1 MTTPRAAGRPR
12 IVPDGRAY
20 TVRLDELTAGAI
32 RQEGGGSLSLGI
44 ARIFER
50 ANGATGV
57 GMVDGPADAG
67 TPATGGDA

>member
-1 MTTPRAAGRPR
+1 
-12 IVPDGRAY
+12 
-20 TVRLDELTAGAI
+20 
-32 RQEGGGSLSLGI
+32 LGI